1 MQIKLD
7 KTEDQIALIKAVA
20 SKDRD
25 VAYEAK
31 ATVAELVGPVIS
43 EVINN
48 APSISSLYTT
58 ASFSEDDNLSMPLD
72 LLHDVTD
79 QDYIRV
85 HSQTV
90 AGGLSSNEMFPAQDE
105 LKFKTY
111 SLDSAWSFDK
121 KYARKARV
129 DVVSAVFTRMAQEF
143 LLKQEKT
150 SVNQLL
156 GALVAAD
163 TKVGGSAAAGN
174 HVISTLADDRL
185 QLADF
190 NALVTRSKRI
200 WSNYSSGTP
209 VGGSMVGVSDL
220 IMSPEAVESIR
231 SIAYNP
237 VSENQSH
244 GTDATDAMR
253 EALMGQGGLPS
264 LFGIGI
270 IEILELGVN
279 QRYNEIFDA
288 VNTAAGSPVTFD
300 NTKDEIIIGVD
311 RGNTGLIRPT
321 VTEEGSSTE
330 VTVEVDD
337 QFAVRQNKTGWYG
350 KIEEGRIVTEDRRLS
365 GIVLTGA

>member
-7 KTEDQIALIKAVA
+7 KTEDQIALIKAIA

-58 ASFSEDDNLSMPLD
+58 ASFREDDNLSMPLD
-72 LLHDVTD
+72 LLHEVTD
-79 QDYIRV
+79 EDYIRV

-90 AGGLSSNEMFPAQDE
+90 AGGLSSNEMFPAHDE

-174 HVISTLADDRL
+174 HVISSLANDRL

-190 NALVTRSKRI
+190 NARVARSTRI
-200 WSNYSSGTP
+200 WSNYS
-209 VGGSMVGVSDL
+209 
-220 IMSPEAVESIR
+220 
-231 SIAYNP
+231 AYNP
-237 VSENQSH
+237 VSEDQSH

-253 EALMGQGGLPS
+253 EAVMGQGGLPS

-288 VNTAAGSPVTFD
+288 VNSAAGSPVTFD

-330 VTVEVDD
+330 VTVESDD